1 MKRKLGAKN
10 RLAPTRQA
18 SYTKGKKS
26 KAELEAERIE
36 EERLAEERRV
46 AEEKAEAERLER
58 ERIAAEKL
66 KAEQKAY
73 REEELQRLQDELRD
87 EEGNLPRRRSK
98 INALREEAE
107 TDRNWTHFRNCV
119 QVPTGDD
126 ALAVNGYLARL
137 EQDMNEEKIR
147 HEFAGRL
154 RSIILYQ
161 GLRKLRVLRE
171 V

>member
-1 MKRKLGAKN
+1 MGK
-10 RLAPTRQA
+10 
-18 SYTKGKKS
+18 KGKKS
-26 KAELEAERIE
+26 KAELEAER
-36 EERLAEERRV
+36 RGGTVGRGAARRRGEGRGRAV
-46 AEEKAEAERLER
+46 ER

-66 KAEQKAY
+66 KAEQKQY

-147 HEFAGRL
+147 HEFAGRFTIEHSL
-154 RSIILYQ
+154 SRIE
-161 GLRKLRVLRE
+161 KLRAARGVEGARADASRGD
-171 V
+171 

>member
-1 MKRKLGAKN
+1 MGK
-10 RLAPTRQA
+10 
-18 SYTKGKKS
+18 KGKKS
-26 KAELEAERIE
+26 KAELEAERLE

-46 AEEKAEAERLER
+46 AEEKAEAERIER

-147 HEFAGRL
+147 HEFAGRFTIEHSL
-154 RSIILYQ
+154 SRI
-161 GLRKLRVLRE
+161 E
-171 V
+171 

>member
-1 MKRKLGAKN
+1 MGK
-10 RLAPTRQA
+10 
-18 SYTKGKKS
+18 KGKKS

-46 AEEKAEAERLER
+46 AEEKAEAERIER

-66 KAEQKAY
+66 KAEQKQY
-73 REEELQRLQDELRD
+73 REEELQRLSDELRD

-126 ALAVNGYLARL
+126 ALAARAFFARL
-137 EQDMNEEKIR
+137 GAEAEAAAAHR
-147 HEFAGRL
+147 RRRL
-154 RSIILYQ
+154 PSQMGVARCVCRPAAAAVVELFRRLT
-161 GLRKLRVLRE
+161 GPLGGNRAL
-171 V
+171 